1 MAMIIAN
8 GVSLP
13 EPSAYKATAQDI
25 DSENTGR
32 NENGVMF
39 RERIRKDVYKIQ
51 ASWQNI
57 SESDKDTIINAIQN
71 ATFSV
76 TFFYGT
82 QTLTKTMYV
91 GDRSCDLVWKPQTG
105 SIWNVSVNFIEV

>member
-1 MAMIIAN
+1 MAMIKVGN
-8 GVSLP
+8 VNLP
-13 EPSAYKATAQDI
+13 EPSSYKVTAQDI

-32 NENGVMF
+32 NENGIMF
-39 RERIRKDVYKIQ
+39 RERIRQDVYKIQ
-51 ASWQNI
+51 VAWQNI
-57 SESDKDTIINAIQN
+57 SESDKNTIINAIGN

-76 TFFYGT
+76 TFFYGS